1 MPTAFVL
8 VRVPAKQ
15 SIDLI
20 EDLKKVPQVVEA
32 AGVYGDA
39 DVVIKVEANDLRELD
54 KILFQTIQS
63 NKHVELTRTYVV
75 IGDQYWT
82 K

>member
-20 EDLKKVPQVVEA
+20 DDLKKSPHIVEA

-39 DVVIKVEANDLRELD
+39 DVVIKVETNDLHELD
-54 KILFQTIQS
+54 KVLFQTIQS
-63 NKHVELTRTYVV
+63 NRHVELTRTYVV
-75 IGDQYWT
+75 ISDQHW
-82 K
+82 KR